1 VNGTARTVAARRAL
15 APLALM
21 VVIFILSAQPDLDS
35 GLGTWDSIL
44 RKLAHLAEYCT
55 LTLLWAWALAPI
67 SRRALPVAAA
77 ISLAY
82 AASDEYHQSFVEGRD
97 GRPLDLGIDALG
109 VALGLALLR
118 YHPRVRSAVQSGVRG
133 R

>member
-1 VNGTARTVAARRAL
+1 MRSVLSRFVP
-15 APLALM
+15 PLALM
-21 VVIFILSAQPDLDS
+21 AVIFVLSAQPDLNS
-35 GLGTWDSIL
+35 GLGTWDTIL
-44 RKLAHLAEYCT
+44 RKLGHMAEYAV
-55 LTLLWAWALAPI
+55 LWLLWW
-67 SRRALPVAAA
+67 RALGQRPWPAAA
-77 ISLAY
+77 IALLY